1 MPANATEILPPLL
14 PISPEDHGGWV
25 ITVSA
30 ILLIVAALAT
40 TVTLISRVRI
50 LHSLTWSDIFLI
62 AAMIVFIPQT
72 TCANIASSNGIG
84 KHRKTLSDAMFESY
98 SNFLYAS
105 QILSVVVLACSKA
118 SVALLLI
125 SIKPFSVVLLA
136 CKMLLGLIGAWTI
149 AFTIALAVECA
160 QPQVW
165 DLNLGRHMNQEALY
179 TGLAMSQWK
188 CFQICALFGLR
199 VLVPVLTIPYIM
211 SLRPVF
217 HSTPLDQSWHI
228 LMPTIW
234 LQLIQSASILCT
246 CIPSLKRALAELQ
259 TGMMAGTVSEFFE
272 LSVSGAHSTIEGST
286 SKSGRQSANA
296 TGHSGLN
303 SGNLKGLRHGNH
315 NRMIEPSESMQD
327 LRESATVQTSEYDM
341 RWELEK
347 NPETTGPGNLA
358 PLIPPTDP
366 NLVTWD
372 GPDDPQNPKNWPA
385 RRKWMVFVPMS
396 LYNLL
401 SSMSSA
407 TVAPALSAIH
417 EDLGFPSTTLLILS
431 LSVFFLGSAIVPL
444 FTAPISEMIGRVS
457 VLLTMNVIYIVFN
470 TACGAAKSPTQLII
484 FRFLS
489 GLGAAGPYG
498 IGSGMNSD
506 LFDAHERGK
515 AIAVFTLAPLVG
527 TAIGPI
533 TGGFVV

>member
-1 MPANATEILPPLL
+1 MPADATEILPPLL
-14 PISPEDHGGWV
+14 PVSPEDYGAWV
-25 ITVSA
+25 ITVST
-30 ILLIVAALAT
+30 ILLIVTALAT

-50 LHSLTWSDIFLI
+50 LHSLTWSDVFLI
-62 AAMIVFIPQT
+62 AAMVFFIPQT
-72 TCANIASSNGIG
+72 TCVNIASSNGIG
-84 KHRKTLSDAMFESY
+84 KHRKTLSDVMFESY

-160 QPQVW
+160 QTQVW
-165 DLNLGRHMNQEALY
+165 DLNLGRRMNEEALY
-179 TGLAMSQWK
+179 TGLAVSHILLDIGLVVLPMILMWKVQMSQWK

-272 LSVSGAHSTIEGST
+272 LSVSGAHSTMEGFT

-296 TGHSGLN
+296 TGHSGLD
-303 SGNLKGLRHGNH
+303 SGHPKYLRPGNH
-315 NRMIEPSESMQD
+315 KRMIEPSESMRD
-327 LRESATVQTSEYDM
+327 LRESAIVQTIDYDA
-341 RWELEK
+341 RWELGECRRSSS
-347 NPETTGPGNLA
+347 TPG
-358 PLIPPTDP
+358 TSP
-366 NLVTWD
+366 NHRD
-372 GPDDPQNPKNWPA
+372 G
-385 RRKWMVFVPMS
+385 
-396 LYNLL
+396 LL
-401 SSMSSA
+401 
-407 TVAPALSAIH
+407 
-417 EDLGFPSTTLLILS
+417 
-431 LSVFFLGSAIVPL
+431 
-444 FTAPISEMIGRVS
+444 
-457 VLLTMNVIYIVFN
+457 
-470 TACGAAKSPTQLII
+470 
-484 FRFLS
+484 
-489 GLGAAGPYG
+489 
-498 IGSGMNSD
+498 
-506 LFDAHERGK
+506 
-515 AIAVFTLAPLVG
+515 
-527 TAIGPI
+527 
-533 TGGFVV
+533 GG